1 MHINYF
7 DCVKKNNI
15 GKIGLIIL
23 VIICVIALLAPVF
36 ISDSPS
42 ESSVNTL
49 QKPNEDHWLGTNDI
63 GQDIMIRVI
72 YGARTSLLIAFL
84 VGLLSTFISAF
95 MGATAALI
103 GGLYERTV
111 MRIIDIFLTL
121 PVIMVI
127 VLIAA
132 YIRPGIIMLTL
143 LLSLFSWQGGARIIR
158 AQTLSLKNKAHINA
172 ASTFGAGILYLLK
185 KHIIP
190 DLGPIMTAGFVQ
202 HARRAVFMEAGL
214 AFLGIADPTMVSWG
228 IMLNRALEFSYLNVW
243 NWLLPPGIAL
253 ALTVLSFTFLGYA
266 LEEILN
272 PRLRVK
278 KHA

>member
-1 MHINYF
+1 MYINYF